1 MNETGHDTESG
12 RPERTQKM
20 LAMTPGQTPV
30 KKKLRLTFKEYHVA
44 EIENDTVQYH
54 DMLNPIAWDMFRLKP
69 DVRGA
74 LLRVANAFI
83 ATWDLP
89 ISVTDI
95 ILTGSNANYNWTKFS
110 DFDLHVIVDMNSV
123 SSESSS
129 YVASLLKSKKNLFN
143 KSHNI
148 RIKGYP
154 VEVYAQN
161 SQEVLYATG
170 VYSLTHDRW
179 LKEPLLVHP
188 KFEHPAIQQRANDIL
203 TQADD
208 ALARKNEAKLR
219 EVLQKIG
226 EIRTSGLQ
234 HGGEFDTDNL
244 VFKVIRNSGV
254 VQKIRDALIALMDT
268 SLTVEDVQMFEA
280 LSSYGRYKKQ
290 RTAVRNRYKLK
301 NARRASK
308 RIVAGHTRLQKRT
321 RNAALRGYYKTVLHG
336 KKRKSLSPGEKSN
349 MEKTFRRKYNKPNT
363 YRKGSNVYGG
373 VKKMQSKRRQH

>member
-1 MNETGHDTESG
+1 M
-12 RPERTQKM
+12 
-20 LAMTPGQTPV
+20 
-30 KKKLRLTFKEYHVA
+30 
-44 EIENDTVQYH
+44 
-54 DMLNPIAWDMFRLKP
+54 
-69 DVRGA
+69 
-74 LLRVANAFI
+74 
-83 ATWDLP
+83 
-89 ISVTDI
+89 
-95 ILTGSNANYNWTKFS
+95 
-110 DFDLHVIVDMNSV
+110 
-123 SSESSS
+123 
-129 YVASLLKSKKNLFN
+129 
-143 KSHNI
+143 
-148 RIKGYP
+148 
-154 VEVYAQN
+154 
-161 SQEVLYATG
+161 
-170 VYSLTHDRW
+170 YSLTHDRW

-203 TQADD
+203 AQADD

-308 RIVAGHTRLQKRT
+308 RVVAGYKRLQKRST
-321 RNAALRGYYKTVLHG
+321 NASLRAYYKSVLHG
-336 KKRKSLSPGEKSN
+336 KKRKSLSPSEKSN
-349 MEKTFRRKYNKPNT
+349 MEKTFRRKYNKSNA
-363 YRKGSNVYGG
+363 YRKGSNVYGSE
-373 VKKMQSKRRQH
+373 KRMQSKRKQH